1 MGLSILAMSG
11 IVVTVFWPG
20 PAALLEV
27 LRVVAMLAVMGVLL
41 LSVRL

>member
-1 MGLSILAMSG
+1 MAVSLLAMSG

-20 PAALLEV
+20 PPALLDI
-27 LRVVAMLAVMGVLL
+27 LRAVAVLAVLGVLL